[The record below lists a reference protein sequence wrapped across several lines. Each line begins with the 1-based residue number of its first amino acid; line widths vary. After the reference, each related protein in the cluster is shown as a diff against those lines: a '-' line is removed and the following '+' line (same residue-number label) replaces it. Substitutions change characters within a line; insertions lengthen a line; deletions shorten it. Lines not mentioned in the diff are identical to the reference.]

1 MSEEWPREE
10 HAKFGTDA
18 IHAGQDPEK
27 WECRAVVPL
36 IGLATTFKQESPG
49 VLRHGRYE
57 YSRGGNPTRECLEE
71 CVAKLENGNHC
82 MAYSSGLG
90 ATMSICEAFLQ
101 VNLQVLFVLLDIWSL
116 SFIS

>member
-1 MSEEWPREE
+1 MSEESPREE

-27 WECRAVVPL
+27 WERRAVVPL
-36 IGLATTFKQESPG
+36 IGLATTFKQESPS

-57 YSRGGNPTRECLEE
+57 YSRGENPTRKCLEE
-71 CVAKLENGNHC
+71 CVAKLENGNRC
-82 MAYSSGLG
+82 MTYSSGLG

-101 VNLQVLFVLLDIWSL
+101 VNLQVLF
-116 SFIS
+116 SF